1 MPSLTELHNIDDL
14 RSAAKRRLPGLVFDY
29 IDGGAED
36 ETTLRRNRS
45 AFQDIGLNP
54 EILRGVGTR
63 SLATTL
69 FGTTLASPI
78 GVSPTGG
85 NRLVHPD
92 GELAV
97 ARATG
102 KRGALNVVGMFSNFT
117 LEEIAA
123 VSDGPK
129 WLQLYLWKDRGLLD
143 SVVERARAAGY
154 AAICVTADT
163 AVFGKRE
170 RDLRNGLRVPPKVS
184 IRTAV
189 NVLRRPRWLAHYLR
203 TRDQVTMAN
212 LRDVPGATGKSGPQV
227 IAFAHE
233 LFDPDESWA
242 DIDRLREQW
251 DGPLLVKGITHP
263 NDARRA
269 VAAGADGIMVSNHG
283 GRQLD
288 GAPAAIEAMARV
300 VDAVGGEAEV
310 LIDGG
315 IRRGTDAA
323 KALSIGA
330 SACLVGRPFWYGL
343 SIAGEAGVDR
353 ALDILDDE
361 LDRTIALL
369 GVRSPAELGPG
380 HVRMPSSW
388 HDAPARPAAL
398 DGAIAAE
405 PTPSTGGA

>member
-1 MPSLTELHNIDDL
+1 MTNLTELHNIDDL
-14 RSAAKRRLPGLVFDY
+14 RRAAKRRLPSLVFDY

-36 ETTLRRNRS
+36 EVTLRRNRS

-69 FGTTLASPI
+69 FGTALTSPI

-102 KRGALNVVGMFSNFT
+102 RRGALNVVGMFSNFT

-143 SVVERARAAGY
+143 SVVDRARAAGY
-154 AAICVTADT
+154 TAICVTADA

-170 RDLRNGLRVPPKVS
+170 RDLRNGLRVPPKVTA
-184 IRTAV
+184 RTAI
-189 NVLRRPRWLAHYLR
+189 NVLQRPRWLTHYLR

-212 LRDVPGATGKSGPQV
+212 LRDVPGAMGKSGPQV
-227 IAFAHE
+227 IAYAHE

-242 DIDRLREQW
+242 DIDRLRERW
-251 DGPLLVKGITHP
+251 DGPLLIKGITHP

-288 GAPAAIEAMARV
+288 GAPSAIEAMVRV
-300 VDAVGGEAEV
+300 IDAVGGEAEV

-315 IRRGTDAA
+315 IRRGTDVA

-353 ALDILDDE
+353 ALHILDDE
-361 LDRTIALL
+361 LDRTIGLL
-369 GVRSPAELGPG
+369 GVCSPDELRPS
-380 HVRMPSSW
+380 HVRVPPSW
-388 HDAPARPAAL
+388 HDPVTARPPV
-398 DGAIAAE
+398 DGSAVSASPI
-405 PTPSTGGA
+405 GGA